1 MQLAYHNLDQV
12 MTQGPELLALLGA
25 ERRLTAEFILV
36 PAETVLLID
45 ILYWAGSTCIKGLIT
60 AT

>member
-1 MQLAYHNLDQV
+1 MHLAYHNLDQV

-25 ERRLTAEFILV
+25 ERRLTAEVILV
-36 PAETVLLID
+36 PAETVLLIGV
-45 ILYWAGSTCIKGLIT
+45 LYWAGSNCIKGLIT